1 MRATHAVGMAKSLS
15 LSIRH
20 KGAEKGEWE
29 TVARRATQADKYIY
43 VSFQK
48 RKVGN
53 GCPKGNRSQQLV
65 SRGHRRRPKREGTI
79 SHQFLRATK
88 GGSATEVQKGR
99 WPLAAAA
106 LSLYLGK

>member
-20 KGAEKGEWE
+20 KDAEKGEWE

-43 VSFQK
+43 VSNSSADATEGGYRPQPPFPFWAEG
-48 RKVGN
+48 RKGKA
-53 GCPKGNRSQQLV
+53 PLV
-65 SRGHRRRPKREGTI
+65 SNFCVPPKV
-79 SHQFLRATK
+79 A
-88 GGSATEVQKGR
+88 EVRKGR
-99 WPLAAAA
+99 QPLAAAA